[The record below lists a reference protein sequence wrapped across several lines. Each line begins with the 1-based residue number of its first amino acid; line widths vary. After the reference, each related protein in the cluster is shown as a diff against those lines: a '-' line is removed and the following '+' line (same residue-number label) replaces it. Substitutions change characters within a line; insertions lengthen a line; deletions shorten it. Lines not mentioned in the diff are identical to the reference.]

1 MARDKLNLQ
10 RVILLKSEI
19 DNGFFPT
26 GGTTFCFRPPT
37 PWNFHSMWQ
46 GLYMSWKTWKVM
58 EFKHFIF
65 QAWKVVKI
73 NIVGP

>member
-19 DNGFFPT
+19 GNGFFPT
-26 GGTTFCFRPPT
+26 EGTFALDPPP
-37 PWNFHSMWQ
+37 PWNFHSVWQ

-73 NIVGP
+73 NKVGP